1 MASFHFTIYQL
12 INNVISPRNGSLQLL
27 ASSKTTNFSTF
38 DRVPEIDVIYTA
50 VSSSSNHYPF
60 DDYTVIGTFMLIPD
74 AGPAPVSVYLS
85 GVVDAWNPEF
95 DISGGSTASPE
106 VIMTLIFKRSI
117 VIQFFACFIALLMWF
132 LAISILVMA
141 STIWI
146 RGRKIEPPTI
156 AVAGAL
162 LFALPV
168 MRNSLPGVPTVGITF
183 DLASFFWCMFL
194 VAMSVLLMIWNYIV
208 MTKEERA
215 KLEKK
220 NDGDFT
226 LAIVS

>member
-1 MASFHFTIYQL
+1 MIVYQVE
-12 INNVISPRNGSLQLL
+12 NDETVTRNGSLQLI
-27 ASSKTTNFSTF
+27 ANSKTTNFSRF
-38 DRVPEIDVIYTA
+38 ELIPQIDVAYTA
-50 VSSSSNHYPF
+50 ISSSSNNYPF
-60 DDYTVIGTFMLIPD
+60 DEYTVQGTFMLIPSS
-74 AGPAPVSVYLS
+74 GPAPVSVYLS
-85 GVVDAWNPEF
+85 GVIDAWDPTY
-95 DISGGSTASPE
+95 DIEGGSTASPE
-106 VIMTLIFKRSI
+106 VIMTLVFKRSVLI
-117 VIQFFACFIALLMWF
+117 KFFAIFIALLMWL

-168 MRNSLPGVPTVGITF
+168 MRNNLPAAPPVGITF

-194 VAMSVLLMIWNYIV
+194 VSVSLLLMIWNYIV
-208 MTKEERA
+208 MTKEEKA

-220 NDGDFT
+220 NDGDLT
-226 LAIVS
+226 MTTIVS